1 MAAEGEYDVV
11 IVGAS
16 IAGCSAAALY
26 GRRGARVALIERN
39 ADPLAYKTVCTT
51 FIHASATPV
60 LERLGVVPDLE
71 AVGAVRNSLE
81 VWTRWGW
88 IRPRL
93 DEHYTGQRYGYSLRR
108 QTLDPMLR
116 ALARDTPGVE
126 LILGATASALT
137 REGGRISG
145 VIVRDRAGA
154 ERELRARVVVAA
166 DGRGSRVAK
175 LAGVTARTK
184 PHGRIAY
191 NAHYRDVDLTAGTA
205 AQMWMLEPDIAY
217 VFPHDDG
224 VTMLATMPPRD
235 KLAAFRADP
244 QGCLE
249 RTFEGLPGAPSLAGA
264 RRVSNMIGKVDMTNT
279 SRPAARPGIAFIGDA
294 AMASDPLWG
303 VGCGFALESAE
314 WLVDCTADAVT
325 TGRGVDAALS
335 RYRRRH
341 RRELAAHHFLTSDY
355 ASGRPFNPIERT
367 MFASA
372 ARDEDMARH
381 VYDYASRQI
390 SVPRFLSPAALARAA
405 WVNVRHDRQ
414 DSLVGHDTALAA

>member
-1 MAAEGEYDVV
+1 MTADGEYDVA

-16 IAGCSAAALY
+16 IAGCTAAALY

-60 LERLGVVPDLE
+60 LERLGLVPDLD

-93 DEHYTGQRYGYSLRR
+93 DERYSGLRHGYSLRR

-116 ALARDTPGVE
+116 ALAADTPGVE
-126 LILGATASALT
+126 LVAGATANALT
-137 REGGRISG
+137 RDGGRISG
-145 VIVRDRAGA
+145 VVVRDRAGS
-154 ERELRARVVVAA
+154 ERELRARLVVGA
-166 DGRGSRVAK
+166 DGRGSRVAQ
-175 LAGVTARTK
+175 LAGIAARTR

-191 NAHYRDVDLTAGTA
+191 NAHYRDVDLVAGTA

-224 VTMLATMPPRD
+224 VTMLATMPARE

-244 QGCLE
+244 QRCLE

-264 RRVSNMIGKVDMTNT
+264 RRVSKMIGKVDMTNT
-279 SRPAARPGIAFIGDA
+279 SRPAAGAGIAFVGDA

-314 WLVDCTADAVT
+314 WLVDCTADAVIA
-325 TGRGVDAALS
+325 GRGVDAALT
-335 RYRRRH
+335 RYRHRH
-341 RRELAAHHFLTSDY
+341 RRGLAGHHFLMSDF
-355 ASGRPFNPIERT
+355 ASGRPFNPIERM

-372 ARDEDMARH
+372 ARDDDMARH
-381 VYDYASRQI
+381 MFGHASRQI
-390 SVPRFLSPAALARAA
+390 SVQRFLSPAALARAA
-405 WVNVRHDRQ
+405 WVNLRHDRQ
-414 DSLVGHDTALAA
+414 DALVGNDAALAA